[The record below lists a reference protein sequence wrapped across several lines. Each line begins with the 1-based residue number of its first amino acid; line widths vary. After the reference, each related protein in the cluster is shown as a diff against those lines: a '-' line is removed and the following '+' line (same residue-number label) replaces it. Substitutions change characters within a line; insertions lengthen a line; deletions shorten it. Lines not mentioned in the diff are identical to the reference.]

1 MGCRF
6 SAKSHP
12 EDAMADAAS
21 ILPRSP
27 AEHGKLD
34 PRHSLTSLGSMRNLT
49 RRLSSIVSLTEGK
62 EEAPAP
68 VEDPLELVRK
78 GMRKRRESVL
88 FEDTTKLVHTF
99 RNFVKPRTLSLDDL
113 DVFQTVGC
121 GGYGRVRLCYL
132 KQQDLDA
139 VSSEIST
146 EEVRQLSIVPCAL
159 KILNKIKVAK
169 KFRGSIVHAAEAIR
183 DEVEILGQIE
193 FPFIVGVLKIFHD
206 PQRVFVLMEF
216 CTGGE
221 LYKVIH
227 SRDSG
232 LERNRISGGV
242 TPRVAQHWI
251 GELVLTLEYLH
262 QRHTVYRDLKPEN
275 CMLDHQGHVKLVDFG
290 MAKRLEPKN
299 HFRTKTNCGTLIYQA
314 PEMLLNRPYSIEPD
328 WWALGVLVFEVFM
341 LRCPWDWSRDITDHF
356 NIQQAI
362 MAVNIRW
369 GKRGGVDRVTK
380 DLINT
385 LLVFNPE
392 KRIAGLIAKLKDHKF
407 FKGIEWNLLLN
418 KQVPVPF
425 VMRDCCGME
434 LASLLPLSILV
445 VFS

>member
-21 ILPRSP
+21 VVREG
-27 AEHGKLD
+27 AA
-34 PRHSLTSLGSMRNLT
+34 TGSIAGIVVNSECPS
-49 RRLSSIVSLTEGK
+49 LSSIMSLTEGK

-290 MAKRLEPKN
+290 MAKRLEPKD

-425 VMRDCCGME
+425 IPNFRRRSVHRTNRMARLG
-434 LASLLPLSILV
+434 P
-445 VFS
+445 